1 MSQQQHPDQ
10 LSPGEEKEFQTM
22 MTRQERLAAI
32 ADRLRK
38 LPIHETP
45 VKHEWVEL
53 LGRLSRDDDTRLR
66 EMGIS
71 ELQICADRALH
82 GRRG

>member
-1 MSQQQHPDQ
+1 
-10 LSPGEEKEFQTM
+10 M
-22 MTRQERLAAI
+22 MTRQEQLASI

-38 LPIHETP
+38 QPLHETP

-53 LGRLSRDDDTRLR
+53 LGRLCRDDDTRLR

-71 ELQICADRALH
+71 ELQICADRSLRF
-82 GRRG
+82 RRG